1 MRRLN
6 VDTLSQELM
15 SGTPDTLEREGV
27 RLEYTQHRF
36 EGFSVNILDYHLKQD
51 MEFISEIPYKGC
63 DLLFTLEGQ
72 SLLRSDTQN
81 IQYTAKELVIS
92 NGQHS
97 RASLYAG
104 AGVMRCFSI
113 KLSEEFLNSFCK
125 NSFDLNQNIILKKAK
140 IDPLSWLFIEQIL
153 HADRSDPLSQIYIQ
167 SRALDI
173 IYTHFKGVKS
183 PLAPADGVML
193 DEFDRGAL
201 LKAREILSAEFKN
214 PPSLTHLARRV
225 RLNEFKLKLGFKRL
239 FSQTPYEF
247 LRAQRMRIALDLVR
261 NSEMSLAQISTH
273 IGLKSQSHFSRMFH
287 QYHGFP
293 PKDLMKRRSCYF

>member
-6 VDTLSQELM
+6 ADTLSQELM
-15 SGTPDTLEREGV
+15 SNAPDTLEREGV

-173 IYTHFKGVKS
+173 IYTHFKG
-183 PLAPADGVML
+183 G
-193 DEFDRGAL
+193 G
-201 LKAREILSAEFKN
+201 LKAL
-214 PPSLTHLARRV
+214 
-225 RLNEFKLKLGFKRL
+225 
-239 FSQTPYEF
+239 
-247 LRAQRMRIALDLVR
+247 
-261 NSEMSLAQISTH
+261 
-273 IGLKSQSHFSRMFH
+273 
-287 QYHGFP
+287 
-293 PKDLMKRRSCYF
+293 